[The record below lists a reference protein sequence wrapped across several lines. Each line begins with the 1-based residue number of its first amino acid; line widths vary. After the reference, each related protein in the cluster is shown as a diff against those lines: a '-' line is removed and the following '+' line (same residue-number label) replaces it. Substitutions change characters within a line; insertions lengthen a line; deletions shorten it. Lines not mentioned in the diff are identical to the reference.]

1 MPTSAIRT
9 RVKTGKMI
17 DHKYTYKFDVSK
29 SAITNNEL
37 WEPLTHW
44 ILTNTTEGTSNL
56 TIKHDY
62 KAWYQIPK
70 TWIFQVQPMSDK
82 TDAYRICM

>member
-37 WEPLTHW
+37 WEPLTH
-44 ILTNTTEGTSNL
+44 
-56 TIKHDY
+56 
-62 KAWYQIPK
+62 
-70 TWIFQVQPMSDK
+70 
-82 TDAYRICM
+82 